1 MENISKIIGIIGA
14 GPAGIFT
21 ALFLAKKYKAELQ
34 AGKIEIHIFEK
45 NKKLGKKL
53 KLTGGGRMNISNKI
67 LNPNTF
73 FSSNNRKKEHFFK
86 SKFFKKSEIID
97 SIQQFSVIHLF
108 DELEIKYFWEKNR
121 AMLKSE
127 NAKSDVEALQA
138 RLEKIK
144 NIFIHV
150 NTEINSITT
159 TENNKFILENNN
171 KIFDNL
177 IITTGGMLQMEDKK
191 PLNSQLNKQKTY
203 SLLEQFGH
211 TIQKTSPSLSPFR
224 FSKEEIATLHFAE
237 VAGQSFTG
245 KIYAKN
251 VNIKKNTEVI
261 DDILITHVGLS
272 GPAILDF
279 SALWDKKSDVFL
291 NFIPEYTEK
300 TLTKKL
306 QNLRNGK
313 NNILSFFTQFV
324 SKKLAKFLIEKTKI
338 KNLFFAD
345 ITKQELRNLV
355 SAFCGFSL
363 PKPELFPYQACWT
376 TKGGVSLSDI
386 NVSTLESKKISN
398 LFIAG
403 EILDIDGL
411 CGGYHISLCA
421 LQAKIISENI

>member
-1 MENISKIIGIIGA
+1 
-14 GPAGIFT
+14 
-21 ALFLAKKYKAELQ
+21 
-34 AGKIEIHIFEK
+34 
-45 NKKLGKKL
+45 
-53 KLTGGGRMNISNKI
+53 

-73 FSSNNRKKEHFFK
+73 FSSNSRKKEHFFK
-86 SKFFKKSEIID
+86 SKFFEKSDIIH
-97 SIQQFSVIHLF
+97 SVQQFSVISLF

-127 NAKSDVEALQA
+127 NARSDVEELQA

-150 NTEINSITT
+150 NTEINSIKTS
-159 TENNKFILENNN
+159 ENNTFIIEN
-171 KIFDNL
+171 KTFDNL
-177 IITTGGMLQMEDKK
+177 VITTGGMLQMEDKK
-191 PLNSQLNKQKTY
+191 SANSQLNKQKTY
-203 SLLEQFGH
+203 GLLEQFGH
-211 TIQKTSPSLSPFR
+211 TIVKTSPSLSPFR
-224 FSKEEIATLHFAE
+224 FSKKEIITLNFAE

-251 VNIKKNTEVI
+251 VNTKKNTEI
-261 DDILITHVGLS
+261 LDDILITHLGLS

-306 QNLRNGK
+306 QDLRNGK
-313 NNILSFFTQFV
+313 NNILSFFRQFV

-338 KNLFFAD
+338 THLFFAD
-345 ITKQELRNLV
+345 ITKQELKNVV
-355 SAFCGFSL
+355 SVFCAFAL

-386 NVSTLESKKISN
+386 NISTLESKKISH

-421 LQAKIISENI
+421 LQAKIISENV